1 MDMLLLSDKNNI
13 REEER
18 RTERN
23 GHPSNAVYGPTVRSP
38 LLSDFVEQRY
48 LPFAQENKRSWK
60 ADKGNLER
68 HVLPYLGASRLSDIS
83 TETLMEWV
91 RTLELVGLSYS
102 SRFRLF
108 WLVKSILHCAVQW
121 GALPDNRNFASAN
134 LPAKPTRAPILLDSA
149 EAIRLLDVLRDFP
162 HRAAANAIHL
172 MLLTGASKSEI
183 LYARWEDVDFKT
195 GTLFTDKTFTGRP
208 HLIPLNNEALKL
220 IHSLPRRDDVP
231 WLFFTRNGTR
241 LASIT
246 YQWQQ
251 VRERFGRPELRIQ
264 DLRHSFANF
273 LVSIGINQRDLRTI
287 LGHYKPETLALVRN
301 NSFENKKGTRGIA

>member
-13 REEER
+13 REEES
-18 RTERN
+18 RT
-23 GHPSNAVYGPTVRSP
+23 GHNEHTSNAAYDPTVRSP

-48 LPFAQENKRSWK
+48 LPFAQKNKRSWK

-68 HVLPYLGASRLSDIS
+68 HVLPYLGASRLSDI
-83 TETLMEWV
+83 TTDTLMEWV
-91 RTLELVGLSYS
+91 RTLELIGLAYS

-108 WLVKSILHCAVQW
+108 WLVKAVLHCAVQW
-121 GALPDNRNFASAN
+121 GVLPDSRNFASAN

-149 EAIRLLDVLRDFP
+149 EVIRLLDVLRDFP

-183 LYARWEDVDFKT
+183 LYARWEDVDFKN

-220 IHSLPRRDDVP
+220 IQKLPRRDDVP

-251 VRERFGRPELRIQ
+251 MRERFGRPELRIQ

-301 NSFENKKGTRGIA
+301 NSFENNVRA